1 MCEENLRGSKRKLS
15 VWKKQCSLWIEWSSE
30 LNVECKEL
38 LKMQKYEWILGV
50 YVKKCS
56 YEKVYWVYDKNKRL
70 REIKSS
76 MVKVPVWIKRRS
88 TSLTA

>member
-1 MCEENLRGSKRKLS
+1 MRGSKRKLS
-15 VWKKQCSLWIEWSSE
+15 VWKKQCSLWIEWLSE

-56 YEKVYWVYDKNKRL
+56 YEKVYWVYDKNKSL
-70 REIKSS
+70 REIKTS

-88 TSLTA
+88 TSLTV

>member
-1 MCEENLRGSKRKLS
+1 MRGSKRKLS
-15 VWKKQCSLWIEWSSE
+15 VWKKQCSLWIEWLSE

-38 LKMQKYEWILGV
+38 LKMQKYEWILRV

-56 YEKVYWVYDKNKRL
+56 YEKVYWVYDKNKSL
-70 REIKSS
+70 REIKTS
-76 MVKVPVWIKRRS
+76 MVKVPVWINRRS

>member
-1 MCEENLRGSKRKLS
+1 
-15 VWKKQCSLWIEWSSE
+15 
-30 LNVECKEL
+30 
-38 LKMQKYEWILGV
+38 MQKYEWILGV

-56 YEKVYWVYDKNKRL
+56 YEWKSKVYDKEKSL

>member
-15 VWKKQCSLWIEWSSE
+15 VWKKQYSLWIEWLSE

-50 YVKKCS
+50 YVKNARMKKYIEYMIKINVWEKLKPLWLKCLC
-56 YEKVYWVYDKNKRL
+56 E
-70 REIKSS
+70 
-76 MVKVPVWIKRRS
+76 
-88 TSLTA
+88 

>member
-1 MCEENLRGSKRKLS
+1 MNEFCGYM
-15 VWKKQCSLWIEWSSE
+15 WK
-30 LNVECKEL
+30 NAR
-38 LKMQKYEWILGV
+38 M
-50 YVKKCS
+50 KKS
-56 YEKVYWVYDKNKRL
+56 IWVYDKNKRL

>member
-15 VWKKQCSLWIEWSSE
+15 VWKKQCSLWIEWLSE

-50 YVKKCS
+50 YVKNARMNENLKYMIKNRVWEKLKPLWLKCLC
-56 YEKVYWVYDKNKRL
+56 E
-70 REIKSS
+70 
-76 MVKVPVWIKRRS
+76 
-88 TSLTA
+88 